1 MVVYDITN
9 EKSFKSVSKWIKQLK
24 EYAEPDLSIML
35 VGTKLDLVAQN
46 ASRRKV
52 PKDKAALY
60 AEKNGLLFEETSSVA
75 SKNVN
80 EAFENL
86 LQDIYEKKSQMTA
99 DSDNDQSIHLRSY
112 SRIEEEKSCFSCGN
126 SN

>member
-1 MVVYDITN
+1 M
-9 EKSFKSVSKWIKQLK
+9 
-24 EYAEPDLSIML
+24 
-35 VGTKLDLVAQN
+35 
-46 ASRRKV
+46 

-99 DSDNDQSIHLRSY
+99 DSDNDQSIHLRSH
-112 SRIEEEKSCFSCGN
+112 S
-126 SN
+126 